1 MENYQVFI
9 TELDAAMQAHLEWT
23 RRVLRCAV
31 LRISPGNDVLD
42 STSHAYCRF
51 GKWLSQNRAQFEL
64 LDSHKTVALEIVHK
78 AMHDAIRD
86 ICNKVLQNVPGDESD
101 LGAFET
107 NQTLL
112 VSYLS
117 EFKTMVVQSDSQID
131 PLTGLPL
138 RHRLEQNFDLIKK
151 RALRQ
156 STIPA
161 VMIIDID
168 RFKEINDR
176 YGHAVGDIVLKE
188 MAACLKNT
196 LRGEDQICRYGGE
209 EFVVLSELSSAESAV
224 AAGQRLLDSIRSL
237 SVDLPQGDALKPTAT
252 IGIAMVDDDET
263 FKHAMHRADIA
274 LYCGK
279 DEGRDRYVIAKAV
292 SAH

>member
-1 MENYQVFI
+1 MENHQVFT

-42 STSHAYCRF
+42 AAAHSYCRF
-51 GKWLSQNRAQFEL
+51 GKWLSQNRSQFES
-64 LDSHKTVALEIVHK
+64 LDNQKTVALDIAHK

-86 ICNKVLQNVPGDESD
+86 ICIKVLEGIPGEESD

-138 RHRLEQNFDLIKK
+138 RHRLELNFSLIKS
-151 RALRQ
+151 RAQRQ
-156 STIPA
+156 STIPS

-176 YGHAVGDIVLKE
+176 YGHAGGDIVLKE

-196 LRGEDQICRYGGE
+196 LRGEDQIFRYGGE
-209 EFVVLSELSSAESAV
+209 EFVVLSELSSAEGAIV
-224 AAGQRLLDSIRSL
+224 AGQRLLDSIHSL
-237 SVDLPQGDALKPTAT
+237 TVSLPEGEVLRPTAT
-252 IGIAMVDDDET
+252 IGIALVDADES
-263 FKHAMHRADIA
+263 FKHALHRADIA
-274 LYCGK
+274 LYTGK
-279 DEGRDRYVIAKAV
+279 DAGRDRYVIAETAP
-292 SAH
+292 AH